1 MEDTEIIIEDIVSQ
15 ASLVPNM
22 SEKYRCMVVW
32 DMRENRDVGWIMV
45 KKNGSEVLKSDQVEK
60 MLAKCQLRT
69 CNLKKLKES
78 ASVVNDDYE
87 DTSGARG
94 GKGKECIEDD
104 EAVED
109 IAINCDEASTSTE
122 ATKKVSALS
131 VQIQQPGKVLD
142 CAVQGGEEPSSE
154 LSEDITEENVL
165 NSKLPLLEND
175 CGVMM
180 SGVDKN
186 IVESVVVTESEDG
199 INNEPSWDPVPTIM
213 HVACSSERK
222 KLKKTRKMGAKQ
234 LIKEVK
240 GSEDVK
246 ADILI
251 QQPVVDRQAS
261 TRSSPRIRGTAGVTR
276 LADWCTCQECG
287 KRIRKQSLY
296 SHMLSVHNITS
307 VLATCNDCGR
317 SVLKIN
323 LISHR
328 KKCQFKSCNA
338 DKLKESASGS
348 NGSGGA
354 KGKESNDVED
364 VRNNKE
370 QVSISTTETKEESFL
385 SKQIQQLAKVIDM
398 FENGVDTAPAN
409 GNNDDTKDTV
419 ADNEHL
425 AVSSKRKKLKK
436 RTKKN
441 SKGSPEDALGKE
453 VMIKPHVADIPAS
466 TRSCRTTP
474 GVTGFTD

>member
-1 MEDTEIIIEDIVSQ
+1 MEDTEIIEDIVSQ

-78 ASVVNDDYE
+78 ASVVNDDCG
-87 DTSGARG
+87 DTPGARR

-104 EAVED
+104 VAVED
-109 IAINCDEASTSTE
+109 IAINCDEASTSSE
-122 ATKKVSALS
+122 ATRKESALS
-131 VQIQQPGKVLD
+131 MQIQQPGKID
-142 CAVQGGEEPSSE
+142 SAVQVGEEPSIE
-154 LSEDITEENVL
+154 LSEDITVENVMK
-165 NSKLPLLEND
+165 SKLPLLVKD
-175 CGVMM
+175 CGVIM
-180 SGVDKN
+180 SKVDKN
-186 IVESVVVTESEDG
+186 MFESVVVTESDDG
-199 INNEPSWDPVPTIM
+199 INNEASLCPVPTIT
-213 HVACSSERK
+213 HVACSSKRK
-222 KLKKTRKMGAKQ
+222 KLKKTRKTGAKQ
-234 LIKEVK
+234 LIKEAK

-246 ADILI
+246 EDVLMK
-251 QQPVVDRQAS
+251 QSVVDSQAS
-261 TRSSPRIRGTAGVTR
+261 IRSIRGRPGV
-276 LADWCTCQECG
+276 WCTCEECG
-287 KRIRKQSLY
+287 KRIRKKGLY
-296 SHMLSVHNITS
+296 YHLLSVHNKRS
-307 VLATCNDCGR
+307 VLATCNVCGR
-317 SVLKIN
+317 SVSEVN

-328 KKCQFKSCNA
+328 KKCRLKSCNS
-338 DKLKESASGS
+338 DKLKESASGG
-348 NGSGGA
+348 NGSA
-354 KGKESNDVED
+354 GKEKDSNDVED
-364 VRNNKE
+364 VVRNNNE
-370 QVSISTTETKEESFL
+370 QASISTTETKEESFL

-441 SKGSPEDALGKE
+441 SKVTPEDVLGKE
-453 VMIKPHVADIPAS
+453 VLIKPHVADIPAS
-466 TRSCRTTP
+466 TLSCRTAP